1 MSEKK
6 KEHIEPIFF
15 EMARELKQNS
25 KIKDTLFSLIVKERR
40 FLLEIYKSIHPED
53 VTVGEE
59 DVELVNIEPLFF
71 RTVYND
77 MAILVRKRLLILI
90 EDQSTWTEN
99 IKYRLMEYYTKLY
112 SVLDHE
118 YGREETSRLSGV

>member
-59 DVELVNIEPLFF
+59 DVELVNI
-71 RTVYND
+71 
-77 MAILVRKRLLILI
+77 
-90 EDQSTWTEN
+90 
-99 IKYRLMEYYTKLY
+99 
-112 SVLDHE
+112 
-118 YGREETSRLSGV
+118 